1 MWVLLQTKKM
11 KSLCARDSL
20 QGLFDA
26 RIVKCIVKIAY
37 DAVPKKFPVFKST
50 FTNNNNLNVEHN

>member
-1 MWVLLQTKKM
+1 M
-11 KSLCARDSL
+11 KSLRARDSL